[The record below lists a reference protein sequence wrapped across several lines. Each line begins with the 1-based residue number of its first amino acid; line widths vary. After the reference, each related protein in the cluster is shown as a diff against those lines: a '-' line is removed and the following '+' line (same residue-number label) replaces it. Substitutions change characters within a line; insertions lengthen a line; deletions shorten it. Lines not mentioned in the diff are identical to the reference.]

1 MRRAPAF
8 APGDRVAVIGLGVS
22 GSAAALLARVGGAEV
37 YASDLASGPRQV
49 AAVASLGA
57 RGIAAEAGRHDMDR
71 ILESDL
77 VVTSPGISPFAE
89 VRQAVTAA
97 GIRTIAEVE
106 LAYRSLTGRVIAI
119 TGTNGKTTTTQLT
132 THLLTSAGIDAEAV
146 GNVGRPLSEC
156 ALAEHQP
163 DWVVV
168 ELSSFQLADLDS
180 FESEIG
186 VLLNLSPDHLDRYR
200 DIDSYY
206 ADKARLFDRA
216 SEDPTWV
223 LNADDTAVLELAAGV
238 PGRRLT
244 YSVQGEVPVGAWIDA
259 EEGLLGRLVERDSP
273 VRWADVE
280 DIPLLGRHNVS
291 NVLAACLAAV
301 VAGVAPGELSEAL
314 RSFHGLPHRLQ
325 PVTER
330 DGVLWVNDSKA
341 TNVSAAVAAVRAFD
355 RPVILLLGGR
365 HKGQPYASL
374 AEAARERARVAI
386 AFGEAAPLIVSELR
400 GTVETV
406 LVESSLDSA
415 VRTAADLSRPG
426 DVVLLAPAC
435 SSYDMFPNY
444 LERGRAFEAAVLGL
458 QPAESAP

>member
-1 MRRAPAF
+1 
-8 APGDRVAVIGLGVS
+8 
-22 GSAAALLARVGGAEV
+22 
-37 YASDLASGPRQV
+37 
-49 AAVASLGA
+49 
-57 RGIAAEAGRHDMDR
+57 MDR

-89 VRQAVTAA
+89 VRQALTAA

-132 THLLTSAGIDAEAV
+132 THLLTCAGIDAEAV

-156 ALAEHQP
+156 ALAAHQP

-186 VLLNLSPDHLDRYR
+186 MLLNLSPDHLDRYR

-206 ADKARLFDRA
+206 ADKARLFDTA
-216 SEDPTWV
+216 SENPTWV
-223 LNADDTAVLELAAGV
+223 LNADDAAVLELAAGV

-259 EEGLLGRLVERDSP
+259 EGGLLGRLVEGSSP
-273 VRWADVE
+273 MRWADAE
-280 DIPLLGRHNVS
+280 DIPLIGQHNVS

-301 VAGVAPGELSEAL
+301 VAGVAPGELSGAL

-330 DGVLWVNDSKA
+330 HGVLWVNDSKA
-341 TNVSAAVAAVRAFD
+341 TNVSAAVAAVSAFD

-365 HKGQPYASL
+365 HKGQPYTSL
-374 AEAARERARVAI
+374 AEAARDRARVVI

-400 GTVETV
+400 GAVETV

-415 VRTAADLSRPG
+415 VRTAADLARPG

-458 QPAESAP
+458 QPAGTAP